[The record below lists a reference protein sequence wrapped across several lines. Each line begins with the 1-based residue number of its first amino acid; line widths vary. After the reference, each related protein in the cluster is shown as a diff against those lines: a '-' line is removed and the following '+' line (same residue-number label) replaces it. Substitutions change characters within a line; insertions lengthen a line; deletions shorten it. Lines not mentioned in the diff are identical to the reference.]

1 MNKAFGTF
9 LFFLFGITFLLAWGA
24 RQFSGEQPPT
34 YMNEILLVLSISTFV
49 IFYLLRG
56 IKGKHP
62 EKFVTNYLLSTVLK
76 ILLGGIFVFVIL
88 KLDPPAANSNALFFM
103 VSYLFYTVLEI
114 VALVRIKTA

>member
-1 MNKAFGTF
+1 MNKAFGAF

-24 RQFSGEQPPT
+24 RQFSEDQQPS
-34 YMNEILLVLSISTFV
+34 YISEILLVLAISTFV
-49 IFYLLRG
+49 IFYLLKG
-56 IKGKHP
+56 IKSKHP
-62 EKFVTNYLLSTVLK
+62 EKFVTNYLLSIVLK

-114 VALVRIKTA
+114 VALVRIRTA